1 VVLADAF
8 PGADDAEPG
17 GPVQGQASRVLREDA
32 GLDGPD
38 PGCLGRGDQRLQK
51 PAADAA
57 AAGVGVDVDGML
69 HHPGVDAAAGHGRGG
84 HPPGD
89 PATGG
94 GNVPVGGQ
102 PGRSEGRPARH
113 RGFERGVTLLDP
125 GLVDRQHRVG
135 MGVGHWLDPHACAG
149 DGHG

>member
-8 PGADDAEPG
+8 PDADNAEPG
-17 GPVQGQASRVLREDA
+17 GPVQGQAGRVLREDA

-38 PGCLGRGDQRLQK
+38 PGGLGRGDQRLQE

-57 AAGVGVDVDGML
+57 AAGGGVDVDGML
-69 HHPGVDAAAGHGRGG
+69 DDPGVHAAAGHGRGG
-84 HPPGD
+84 DPPGD
-89 PATGG
+89 RAAGR

-102 PGRSEGRPARH
+102 PGRGEGRPVRR
-113 RGFERGVTLLDP
+113 RGFERGVALLDP
-125 GLVDRQHRVG
+125 GLVDRQHG
-135 MGVGHWLDPHACAG
+135 AGVAAGHRLDPQAGAG

>member
-17 GPVQGQASRVLREDA
+17 GPVQGQAGRVLREDA

-38 PGCLGRGDQRLQK
+38 PSGLGRGDQRLQK
-51 PAADAA
+51 PAAYPA
-57 AAGVGVDVDGML
+57 AAGVGVDVDRML
-69 HHPGVDAAAGHGRGG
+69 DHPGVDAAAGHGRGG

-89 PATGG
+89 PAAGG

-102 PGRSEGRPARH
+102 PGRGEGRPARR

-125 GLVDRQHRVG
+125 GLVDRQHGARVAA
-135 MGVGHWLDPHACAG
+135 GHRLDPRAGAG

>member
-38 PGCLGRGDQRLQK
+38 PGCLGRGDQRLQE
-51 PAADAA
+51 PAADAV

-89 PATGG
+89 LAASGRDE
-94 GNVPVGGQ
+94 PVGGQ
-102 PGRSEGRPARH
+102 PGRGELRPAR
-113 RGFERGVTLLDP
+113 RAGLEGSVPFLDP
-125 GLVDRQHRVG
+125 GLVDRQHRGG
-135 MGVGHWLDPHACAG
+135 MGAGHRLDPHACG
-149 DGHG
+149 RDGHG